1 MDDLY
6 YAHPIQV
13 RYWDTGL
20 QKYVGGIGYHDVIIC
35 GCCGKACSIAEII
48 DEAAKYC
55 KMDPDKAI
63 IEMEWLDIG
72 QQIIG
77 QQDIGRSPRG

>member
-1 MDDLY
+1 MDELY

-48 DEAAKYC
+48 AEAAKHC
-55 KMDPDKAI
+55 KMDPDKVI
-63 IEMEWLDIG
+63 VEMDWIDIN
-72 QQIIG
+72 QEIIG
-77 QQDIGRSPRG
+77 Q

>member
-1 MDDLY
+1 MNELY
-6 YAHPIQV
+6 YFHPVQV

-35 GCCGKACSIAEII
+35 GCCGKVCSIAKII

-63 IEMEWLDIG
+63 IEMDWIDIN
-72 QQIIG
+72 QEIIG
-77 QQDIGRSPRG
+77 Q

>member
-1 MDDLY
+1 MDKLY

-20 QKYVGGIGYHDVIIC
+20 LKYVGGIGYHDVIIC

-48 DEAAKYC
+48 DEAAKHC
-55 KMDPDKAI
+55 KMDPDKTI
-63 IEMEWLDIG
+63 IEMDWIDIN
-72 QQIIG
+72 QEIIG
-77 QQDIGRSPRG
+77 Q

>member
-1 MDDLY
+1 MDELY

-35 GCCGKACSIAEII
+35 GCCGEACSIAEII
-48 DEAAKYC
+48 DEAARHC
-55 KMDPDKAI
+55 KMNPDKAI
-63 IEMEWLDIG
+63 IEMDWIDIN
-72 QQIIG
+72 QEIIG
-77 QQDIGRSPRG
+77 Q

>member
-1 MDDLY
+1 MDELY

-13 RYWDTGL
+13 RYWDTDL

-48 DEAAKYC
+48 DEAVKYC

-63 IEMEWLDIG
+63 IEMDWIDIN
-72 QQIIG
+72 QKIIG
-77 QQDIGRSPRG
+77 Q

>member
-1 MDDLY
+1 MDELY

-20 QKYVGGIGYHDVIIC
+20 QRYVGGIGYHDVIIC

-63 IEMEWLDIG
+63 IEMDWIDIS
-72 QQIIG
+72 QEIIG
-77 QQDIGRSPRG
+77 Q